1 MIKNILT
8 LVFAMFVAC
17 VIPSSATAAN
27 SVEVVETDFQQI
39 TISYSNFVL
48 RITGAEGEVLQI
60 YNVAG
65 IKVLNAKVES
75 DDKRFEIN
83 LPKGCYIVKVGKC
96 VRKISV
102 K

>member
-1 MIKNILT
+1 MIKNILVSVFA
-8 LVFAMFVAC
+8 LFVVFAM
-17 VIPSSATAAN
+17 PSLAMAN
-27 SVEVVETDFQQI
+27 PGIEIVETDFQHANSI
-39 TISYSNFVL
+39 L
-48 RITGAEGEVLQI
+48 RVTGAEGEVLQI

-65 IKVLNAKVES
+65 VRVMNVKVEGE
-75 DDKRFEIN
+75 DKRFELS

>member
-1 MIKNILT
+1 MIKNILALFFT
-8 LVFAMFVAC
+8 IFITFA
-17 VIPSSATAAN
+17 IPSSAMTVN
-27 SVEVVETDFQQI
+27 SIEIVETDFQQI
-39 TISYSNFVL
+39 SISYSNFVL
-48 RITGAEGEVLQI
+48 RVTGAEGEVLQI

-65 IKVLNAKVES
+65 VKVMNVKVDG
-75 DDKRFEIN
+75 DDKRFDIN

>member
-1 MIKNILT
+1 MTNNILS
-8 LVFAMFVAC
+8 LFYAIFIAFA
-17 VIPSSATAAN
+17 IPSFASAAK
-27 SVEVVETDFQQI
+27 SIEIVETEFQQI

-48 RITGAEGEVLQI
+48 RIIGAEGEVLQI

-65 IKVLNAKVES
+65 VKVLSVKVES
-75 DDKRFEIN
+75 EDKRFEIN